1 MKTTQLTIIFI
12 FLFSISFSQKEK
24 LDQLFNKTDLF
35 MSMNVTNGLV
45 DYAGLSENKLA
56 LEELIVLTNSIKVE
70 SVKDKNYRKSFLIN
84 AYNLFVIKG
93 VIDNYPVKSPMEIPG
108 FFKQIK
114 YQAGDLG
121 EVTLNELETNLNRK
135 VYKDPRVHFVLVCG
149 GNGCPPII
157 DEAYMPSKLEKQ
169 LENQTTIALNDPSF
183 IQVTENKV
191 LLSEIFKWYPEDF
204 RIKGKN
210 ELDYI
215 NQFRTNKIDRKSKI
229 GHYPYDW
236 SLNGQKTMSVQ
247 NSTNK
252 ESVEKEPTDNF
263 NLQTYNAGSLL
274 TKGQYDLTL
283 FNSLYTQSE
292 SEWMGIKYSGFRET
306 FASSLIQYTYG
317 ITKNARIN
325 LGFDIK
331 LASSGRA
338 SVDDK
343 FSNISRAFAFK
354 NNDSTRVGIA
364 SVGARV
370 KIQPFKSVTNF
381 TMQSSLLISPT
392 AYAEGRAADENG
404 NGGLYFLEWDR
415 IQWWNQ
421 FFYTKSFNKSQ
432 LFFELDVWYRIG
444 YKKDNATALDLPT
457 TVIYSYFPNSKTT
470 IYGLVSHLLRNQY
483 NPNNYDDGITSAA
496 NYTSAGLGF
505 KYQLTPSLNLEL
517 LYSDFLRGKNSGL
530 GNTFSFGLRYVH

>member
-1 MKTTQLTIIFI
+1 M
-12 FLFSISFSQKEK
+12 LFSFISIFSFGQKEE
-24 LDQLFNKTDLF
+24 LDKFFNQTDLF
-35 MSMNVTNGLV
+35 MSMNVSNGLV
-45 DYAGLSENKLA
+45 DYEGLSENKVLF
-56 LEELIVLTNSIKVE
+56 EELIALANKIKVE
-70 SVKDKNYRKSFLIN
+70 SVQDENYRKAFLIN

-93 VIDNYPVKSPMEIPG
+93 ILDNYPVKSPMEISG
-108 FFKQIK
+108 FFKGIK

-121 EVTLNELETNLNRK
+121 KVTLNELENNLIRK
-135 VYKDPRVHFVLVCG
+135 EYKDPRVHFVLVCG
-149 GNGCPPII
+149 GKGCPPII
-157 DEAYMPSKLEKQ
+157 GEAYIPSKLENQ
-169 LENQTTIALNDPSF
+169 LQAQATQALNDRSF
-183 IQVTENKV
+183 IQVTDNKV

-204 RIKGKN
+204 REKGQN
-210 ELDYI
+210 EIDYI
-215 NQFRTNKIDRKSKI
+215 NAFRTNKIDSKSKT

-236 SLNGQKTMSVQ
+236 SLNGQNDIKTTQ
-247 NSTNK
+247 NSGTT
-252 ESVEKEPTDNF
+252 ESTENF

-283 FNSLYTQSE
+283 FNSLYTQSK
-292 SEWMGIKYSGFRET
+292 SEWMGTEYSGFRET
-306 FASSLIQYTYG
+306 FASSLIQFTYG

-364 SVGARV
+364 TIGARV
-370 KIQPFKSVTNF
+370 KIQPFKTVSNF

-392 AYAEGRAADENG
+392 ANAEGRGADGNG

-432 LFFELDVWYRIG
+432 LFFELDIWYRIG
-444 YKKDNATALDLPT
+444 YKKENATALDLPA
-457 TVIYSYFPNSKTT
+457 TVIYRYFPNSKIT
-470 IYGLVSHLLRNQY
+470 IYGLVSHLVRNQY
-483 NPNNYDDGITSAA
+483 NPSNYKDGITSAA